1 MFWTLDSTSVDC
13 KKYPMGTP
21 VTLPARIIEPHL
33 NYSRRDDM
41 NDAPAIRC
49 SASCLPEKASLHR
62 CFAILT
68 PAGTRG
74 ERHE

>member
-1 MFWTLDSTSVDC
+1 MFWTLDS
-13 KKYPMGTP
+13 
-21 VTLPARIIEPHL
+21 L